1 MRSLKSIFILKMF
14 PSHKLR
20 HFFMFIKCFSSDS
33 EEPSDETNLT
43 ADTMSSAGV
52 AFLPDEEQA
61 TTGLNTSSYLYIQ
74 MEYCEKKTLRDA
86 IDSEDLVRNRHR
98 MWILFRQMVE
108 GIRYFHSED
117 IIHRDLKV
125 NMQHKTYLILSLM

>member
-1 MRSLKSIFILKMF
+1 
-14 PSHKLR
+14 
-20 HFFMFIKCFSSDS
+20 MFIKCFSSDS
-33 EEPSDETNLT
+33 EEPSDETNHS